1 MEKTFNN
8 NNNNSLYNIP
18 HHENKIKNM
27 NENNF
32 ETIHKK
38 FNNFM
43 EIPKSNRN
51 DLKRNYINNL
61 NNFKT
66 LNFNSFNNNNLHLK
80 FKKKKKN
87 HMINKTKDFVLT
99 ANCYKSVLSARE
111 YFFFNDE

>member
-1 MEKTFNN
+1 
-8 NNNNSLYNIP
+8 
-18 HHENKIKNM
+18 
-27 NENNF
+27 
-32 ETIHKK
+32 
-38 FNNFM
+38 M

-51 DLKRNYINNL
+51 EFKRNYINNL

-66 LNFNSFNNNNLHLK
+66 LNYNSFNNNNNNNNYLK

-87 HMINKTKDFVLT
+87 NMLNKKKDFVLP